1 MFETI
6 AIVALASLLA
16 ISVGGL
22 LTVRSRRDP
31 VVLLTLFLIFLF
43 GINARWVLPGGGAV
57 ATPAMVIAA
66 AAAWW
71 WWMARLTHALELDR
85 RLNPVRVALL
95 VYLWFICLSWGLAYL
110 RPLSPLEVNGS
121 NRVLITT
128 LALTGIALLCADGIR
143 TRGRLDTLVRR
154 IVIGGTFLSA
164 IGILQFFVGLDLVAL
179 ARFPG
184 LVINSGVLALAS
196 RSDFR
201 RAEGTAHHSI
211 EFSVVLAMVL
221 PLAIHLALHAADTA
235 KRRRYTLAGAI
246 IAVGIPLSVS
256 RSGVLAVAVALLVL
270 SLAWTWRQRVIGF
283 LTTITGTVLMYIAVP
298 GLIGTLRGLF
308 RNVDRDSSVT
318 ARLDRFP
325 LAFEQVSNSPWFG
338 SGVGTFFP
346 GDDFLLDNQLLG
358 TLIETGIVG
367 LVVVLALFGMAM
379 VACYWVRRR
388 AQNSET
394 GHLAQAIMAGI
405 AVLPTTMATFDA
417 FFYRILMGVAFLL
430 IGCSGVLWRLVVR
443 DRNPVTVSIPASPQA

>member
-1 MFETI
+1 VFETA
-6 AIVALASLLA
+6 AIVSLALLLA

-22 LTVRSRRDP
+22 LSVRSRRDV

-71 WWMARLTHALELDR
+71 WWMARLTHEFELDR

-95 VYLWFICLSWGLAYL
+95 VYLWFTCLSWGLAYL

-121 NRVLITT
+121 NRALITT
-128 LALTGIALLCADGIR
+128 LALTGIALLCADGIG
-143 TRGRLDTLVRR
+143 TRERLDTLVRR

-201 RAEGTAHHSI
+201 RAEGTALHSI

-221 PLAIHLALHAADTA
+221 PLAIHLALHAADATM
-235 KRRRYTLAGAI
+235 RRRYTLAGAL
-246 IAVGIPLSVS
+246 IAVGIPLSIT
-256 RSGVLAVAVALLVL
+256 RSGVVAVAVALLVV
-270 SLAWTWRQRVIGF
+270 SMAWTWRQRVIGF
-283 LTTITGTVLMYIAVP
+283 LTTVAGTVLMYIAVP
-298 GLIGTLRGLF
+298 GLIGTLRSLF
-308 RNVDRDSSVT
+308 LNFDRDPSVT

-325 LAFEQVSNSPWFG
+325 LAMERVSTAPWFG
-338 SGVGTFFP
+338 SGVGTFSP
-346 GDDFLLDNQLLG
+346 DEDFLLDNQLLG
-358 TLIETGIVG
+358 TLIETGILG
-367 LVVVLALFGMAM
+367 LLVVLALFGTAV
-379 VACYWVRRR
+379 VACYLVRRR
-388 AQNSET
+388 APDPET

-405 AVLPTTMATFDA
+405 AVLPATMATFDA

-430 IGCSGVLWRLVVR
+430 IGCSGVLWRLVGR
-443 DRNPVTVSIPASPQA
+443 DRSQSSASIQASSQV